1 MYERL
6 TCAGFCLVA
15 SCGTAIAGG
24 LDRTGQSIGILFE
37 NGGASGG
44 YLQVDLFRAY
54 PDVTGTGAGIAGFLA
69 PGGSYA
75 NVADMFDGIG
85 GALKFQINDKLS
97 AAFIAEQPYGSDLLY
112 PGSGLATELGGTLAW
127 AETSSLTALL
137 RYKIDEN
144 WSVHGGLRYQEIEG
158 DIRLSGWAYG
168 PPKVMG
174 LPSANGYE
182 VSLGKDSAWGYVLGA
197 SYEIPE
203 IAFRA
208 TLTYNSEITHKMD
221 TEESGNPSPALDGR
235 SVTEVKTPRSVNLD
249 LQTGIAPD
257 TLLYGSVRW
266 AEWSAFRIDPVG
278 FVHPMEEGGGGVGL
292 VELDDTVT
300 YTVGLAR
307 RFSEKWSGSAEIF
320 YEPREDGVVAPLFPS
335 VGFWGAGVAVRRDW
349 ENFNLSLGARY
360 TRLGD
365 GRVETLPAGTARANF
380 EENDILS
387 LGLRV
392 GYKF

>member
-1 MYERL
+1 MSQRL
-6 TCAGFCLVA
+6 IRPALCLVA
-15 SCGTAIAGG
+15 SCGTALAGG
-24 LDRTGQSIGILFE
+24 LDRTGQPIGILFE
-37 NGGASGG
+37 QGGDSGG
-44 YLQVDLFRAY
+44 YLQLDVFRAN
-54 PDVTGTGAGIAGFLA
+54 PDVTGTGAGIAGFVA

-75 NVADMFDGIG
+75 NVAEMFYGVG
-85 GALKFQINDKLS
+85 GALKLRINDQLS

-112 PGSGLATELGGTLAW
+112 PGSGLDTELGGTLAW
-127 AETSSLTALL
+127 AHTASLTALL
-137 RYKIDEN
+137 RYRINEN
-144 WSVHGGLRYQEIEG
+144 WSLHGGLRYQEIKG

-168 PPKVMG
+168 APKALG
-174 LPSANGYE
+174 LPSANGYK
-182 VSLGKDSAWGYVLGA
+182 VSLAKDGAWGYVLGA

-208 TLTYNSEITHKMD
+208 TLTYNSEITHEMD
-221 TEESGNPSPALDGR
+221 TVESGNPSPAFDGR

-249 LQTGIAPD
+249 LQTGIASD
-257 TLLYGSVRW
+257 TLLYGSIRW

-278 FVHPMEEGGGGVGL
+278 FVHPVEEGGGGVGL

-300 YTVGLAR
+300 YTIGLAR
-307 RFSEKWSGSAEIF
+307 RFSEDWSGSAEVF
-320 YEPREDGVVAPLFPS
+320 YEPRQDGVVAPLFPS
-335 VGFWGAGVAVRRDW
+335 VGFWGAGLGLRRDW
-349 ENFNLSLGARY
+349 ENFSLSLGARY